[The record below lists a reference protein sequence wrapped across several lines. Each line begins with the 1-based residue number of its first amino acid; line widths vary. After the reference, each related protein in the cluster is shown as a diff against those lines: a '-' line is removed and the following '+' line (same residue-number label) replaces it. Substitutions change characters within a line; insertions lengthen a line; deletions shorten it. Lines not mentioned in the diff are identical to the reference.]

1 MNIFISQPMNG
12 KTEEEIN
19 DVRVEIISKLEKKLG
34 VSYEDIYVVNAFD
47 YGTEMPSRLVMLGRS
62 IEAMAE
68 ADVIVFVEGFSAASG
83 CLVEHE
89 VAMSYI
95 NTDEFENKRVYF
107 ERRGNIVKARNRTDI
122 YKGYEYDA
130 HHNTRATDPLPKSE
144 VEEDLKNELEGLR
157 NDYDI
162 LAKDYE
168 VLDNAHKGLR
178 KEFDHVIEVRDAR
191 IRENKRLY
199 NDLVNA
205 RSDFEDLCRRYNDG
219 KESYNKLEH
228 CNESL
233 QNELIALREEY
244 DNVASDYDRLKHI
257 YESNVTA
264 YTKTFEERNKYR
276 DELYD
281 LRKENEKLREKIK
294 DYRIQA
300 NSVYGLCQP
309 RGLYKGW
316 IDIPYTRYD
325 KMVIQAD
332 NGLYVSDIKY
342 KDGEVEYG
350 GFYTTDCKLSEVS
363 YCVNIKDA
371 KVYTDWPEAVCD
383 RRQLNRMGARYK
395 RACFSIK
402 NLEANR

>member
-34 VSYEDIYVVNAFD
+34 VGYENIYVVNVFD
-47 YGTEMPSRLVMLGRS
+47 YGDDTPSRLVMLGRS

-89 VAMSYI
+89 VAMSYV
-95 NTDEFENKRVYF
+95 NTDEFKNKRVYF
-107 ERRGNIVKARNRTDI
+107 ERRGNIVTARNRTDI
-122 YKGYEYDA
+122 YKGYDYDA
-130 HHNTRATDPLPKSE
+130 RHNTRATDSIPKLE
-144 VEEDLKNELEGLR
+144 EEEDLKAELDGLR
-157 NDYDI
+157 QDYDI

-168 VLDNAHKGLR
+168 TLNNAHKGLL
-178 KEFDHVIEVRDAR
+178 KEHDHVIRVRDAR

-233 QNELIALREEY
+233 QNELIMLREKY
-244 DNVASDYDRLKHI
+244 DNLEDDYDRLKHI

-264 YTKTFEERNKYR
+264 YTKIFEERNKYR

-281 LRKENEKLREKIK
+281 LGKENDKLREKVEFYK
-294 DYRIQA
+294 RQA

-316 IDIPYTRYD
+316 LDLPYTRYD

-342 KDGEVEYG
+342 KDGELKYD
-350 GFYTTDCKLSEVS
+350 GFYTTDCKLSSVS
-363 YCVNIKDA
+363 YCIDIKDA
-371 KVYTDWPEAVCD
+371 KVYTDWPEAVRD
-383 RRQLNRMGARYK
+383 RRQLNRMGSRDK
-395 RACFSIK
+395 RTWFSIK